1 MPTKIKKTVKAVKAK
16 IPKIK
21 TPKPIGKITHYYDKI
36 GVGII
41 KLKAGI
47 KIGEVLRFKHKEDEF
62 IQAVTSLQYSHK
74 PVRSATKGKSVGV
87 EVKQKVREGDLVYK
101 A

>member
-1 MPTKIKKTVKAVKAK
+1 MPTKVKKTAK
-16 IPKIK
+16 MAKTKTPKIK
-21 TPKPIGKITHYYDKI
+21 APKPIGKITHYYDRI

-41 KLKAGI
+41 KLSAGI
-47 KIGEVLRFKHKEDEF
+47 KLGEFLRFKHKDDEF

-74 PVRSATKGKSVGV
+74 PVKSATKGKSVGV
-87 EVKQKVREGDLVYK
+87 EVKQEVKEGDLVYK